1 MNEDNRYPRLL
12 DSFGRKITYLR
23 LSVTDRCNLR
33 CFYCMPQADFNWM
46 PHDNILRFEEIIRLV
61 RVLARQGVRKIR
73 LTGGEPLVRK
83 DVIRLMED
91 ISMLDG
97 VEQLCLTTN
106 GVVLPELADSLFHL
120 GLRHINISLDTLKR
134 DRFEMI
140 TGRDRFDNV
149 WAGIQKCLNLGFS
162 PIKINFVMMK
172 GKNDDEIADFA
183 LLAGR
188 YPVEVRFIEFMPIGR
203 GSKWGRDCFYSSDQ
217 AIEQIEKRAGR
228 LEKMKR
234 TAFSGPAE
242 LYGLQGGQGT
252 IGFISPL
259 SHRFCS
265 ECNRLR
271 ITADGRL
278 RLCLFSDREILLRDR
293 LRRGMSDEALSEFF
307 SGAVMKKPARYLV
320 RDHDVPSCD
329 RRMSSIGG

>member
-1 MNEDNRYPRLL
+1 MSRKYPELL

-46 PHDNILRFEEIIRLV
+46 PHDSILSFEEIIRIM
-61 RVLARQGVRKIR
+61 RVLARQGVRKVR

-83 DVIRLMED
+83 DVVRLMED
-91 ISMLDG
+91 ISTLEG
-97 VEQLCLTTN
+97 VEKLCLTTN
-106 GVVLPELADSLFHL
+106 GVALPELADRLFTL
-120 GLRHINISLDTLKR
+120 GLRHINISLDTLR
-134 DRFEMI
+134 RGRFAKI
-140 TGRDRFDNV
+140 TGRDLFDKV
-149 WAGIQKCLNLGFS
+149 WAGIQRCMELGFS
-162 PIKINFVMMK
+162 PIKINFVMIK
-172 GKNDDEIADFA
+172 GQNDDEITDFA
-183 LLAGR
+183 LLAAR

-203 GSKWGRDCFYSSDQ
+203 GSNWGKECFYSSDQ
-217 AIEQIEKRAGR
+217 AIEAIEKRVGR
-228 LEKMKR
+228 LLKKER
-234 TAFSGPAE
+234 AAFSGPAE
-242 LYGLQGGQGT
+242 LYALNGGQGT

-278 RLCLFSDREILLRDR
+278 RLCLFSDREIMLRDM
-293 LRRGMSDEALSEFF
+293 LRRGADDNDLAEFF
-307 SGAVMKKPARYLV
+307 YRAVMKKPARYLAK
-320 RDHDVPSCD
+320 DQDMPSCD